1 MLNQRDISLNWPNNN
16 WGAFLGYI
24 YSKTTNKNNPDEVLI
39 EDNIVSFTMY
49 NNESTIS
56 FNGNNNKHEI
66 PNLNCCTD
74 GTYFKEESYSLTP
87 GQWTHI

>member
-1 MLNQRDISLNWPNNN
+1 
-16 WGAFLGYI
+16 
-24 YSKTTNKNNPDEVLI
+24 
-39 EDNIVSFTMY
+39 MY

-87 GQWTHI
+87 GQWTHIMIMFNGSQ